1 MKKLNIGIIGAGGY
15 WARNIIRDLST
26 LDNINIVTLCDI
38 NPKSLEQYEKD
49 YRVIT
54 GAEYVLQDSKIDVV
68 FIVTRISSHFSLAKE
83 AILNKKHVFLEKPMT
98 QTSKEAAELVK
109 LAKDNNVILHVDHT
123 FLYSNPVNYFK
134 KQIELGILGDLYY
147 IESTRT
153 NYGPFVKDL
162 NVLQDLF
169 PHDCAIL
176 NYITRK
182 LPNYI
187 SAIGTSNI
195 NVGVIDEARITLNY
209 DNFNAYVN
217 VSWLAPEKSRKITIA
232 GKNGF
237 LVNDSTLDDIIYYR
251 DVINEKDVV
260 INPIGFTTD
269 KSPLKTEL
277 KHFIACVIVQQW
289 SDFSSGSHGLE
300 VMKMIEAANE
310 SISKE
315 GIKIKL

>member
-1 MKKLNIGIIGAGGY
+1 MKKINVAILGCGY
-15 WARNIIRDLST
+15 WGKNIIRDLQS
-26 LDNINIVTLCDI
+26 LDNVNISHLCDTNYESTRQYQTI
-38 NPKSLEQYEKD
+38 YRITDKAEEVFSNPEVD
-49 YRVIT
+49 AVI
-54 GAEYVLQDSKIDVV
+54 IC
-68 FIVTRISSHFSLAKE
+68 TRANSHFSLAKQ
-83 AILNKKHVFLEKPMT
+83 AILNKKHCWLEKPMT
-98 QTSKEAAELVK
+98 RTSKEAEELVK
-109 LAKDNNVILHVDHT
+109 LAKENNVILHVDHT
-123 FLYSNPVNYFK
+123 FLYSNPVNFFK
-134 KQIELGILGDLYY
+134 KQLDLDICGDLYY

-153 NYGPFVKDL
+153 NYGPFVRDL

-195 NVGVIDEARITLNY
+195 NVGVIDDARIILYY
-209 DNFNAYVN
+209 DSFNAYIH

-289 SDFSSGSHGLE
+289 SDFSSGYHGLE

-310 SISKE
+310 SIKT